1 MLDPNLYYSRF
12 SFLESGKEALDIK
25 DELNHGKRVGFQAY
39 KLPKLSNKFY
49 TRSSI
54 IRNMLKNSTEGKIR
68 AKFSDNLNELNF
80 NHTKNLIVS
89 KMVNRN
95 SENF

>member
-1 MLDPNLYYSRF
+1 MNGVISELLDPNLFYSRL

-39 KLPKLSNKFY
+39 KLPSLSKKFY

-54 IRNMLKNSTEGKIR
+54 IRNILKDSTEGIIR
-68 AKFSDNLNELNF
+68 AKFSDNLNEFNF
-80 NHTKNLIVS
+80 NLNKTVKV
-89 KMVNRN
+89 
-95 SENF
+95 

>member
-1 MLDPNLYYSRF
+1 MNGVISELLDPNLFYSRL

-39 KLPKLSNKFY
+39 KLPSLSNKFY

-54 IRNMLKNSTEGKIR
+54 IRNILKDSTEGIIR
-68 AKFSDNLNELNF
+68 AKFSDNLNEFNF
-80 NHTKNLIVS
+80 NLNKTVKV
-89 KMVNRN
+89 
-95 SENF
+95 

>member
-1 MLDPNLYYSRF
+1 MFYSRL

-39 KLPKLSNKFY
+39 KLPSLSNKFY

-54 IRNMLKNSTEGKIR
+54 IRNILKNSNEGKIR
-68 AKFSDNLNELNF
+68 AKFSDNLNEFKF
-80 NHTKNLIVS
+80 NLTKTV
-89 KMVNRN
+89 
-95 SENF
+95 

>member
-1 MLDPNLYYSRF
+1 MNGVISELLDPNLFYSRL

-39 KLPKLSNKFY
+39 KLPSLSNKFY

-54 IRNMLKNSTEGKIR
+54 IRNILKDSTEGKIR
-68 AKFSDNLNELNF
+68 AKFSDNLNEFNF
-80 NHTKNLIVS
+80 NLNKTVKV
-89 KMVNRN
+89 
-95 SENF
+95 